1 MLIPLLCIPTLVGRT
16 EWHVLFTR
24 RTDTVADH
32 KGQVSFP
39 GGREEKEDGSLAA
52 TALREAEEEIGLHPA
67 DVRIVGR
74 LERLYTITN
83 YLITP
88 VVGLIPWPYSFQLAA
103 SEVRRVFT
111 IPLRWLADENH
122 YAIHEREVPASG
134 LIRKMR
140 RVIIFE
146 PYEDEVLWGVSA
158 EITLRLL
165 WKLGLSILAG
175 AE

>member
-1 MLIPLLCIPTLVGRT
+1 MLCVPASAGGT
-16 EWHVLFTR
+16 EWHVLYTR
-24 RTDTVADH
+24 RTDQVADH

-39 GGREEKEDGSLAA
+39 GGRSEDGDNSLEA
-52 TALREAEEEIGLHPA
+52 TALREAQEEIGLQPS
-67 DVRIVGR
+67 DVRLVGR

-88 VVGLIPWPYSFQLAA
+88 VVGLIPWPYSFHLEQI
-103 SEVRRVFT
+103 EVGRVFT
-111 IPLRWLADENH
+111 IPLRWLADESH
-122 YAIHEREVPASG
+122 YAIHEREVPTPK
-134 LIRKMR
+134 LIRKMH

-146 PYEDEVLWGVSA
+146 PYDGETLWGVSA

-165 WKLGLSILAG
+165 WKLGLSKLSG